1 MGSHKR
7 RCSTGSKPN
16 PLILPPDTLAEM
28 EEQMLRQWLDESIPA
43 LGGLTPREAYGCAS
57 ASTTTRPY
65 AQPPQGSSCGCSTV
79 MGRDEGIWRLFEI
92 YIPSSPNPGRYDIV
106 LVSPCSLTRTFI
118 PR

>member
-7 RCSTGSKPN
+7 CCSTGSKPN

-43 LGGLTPREAYGCAS
+43 VGDLTPREAYGCTS

-65 AQPPQGSSCGCSTV
+65 TSPPKGSSDGCGTV
-79 MGRDEGIWRLFEI
+79 GGRDEGIWRFLKWL
-92 YIPSSPNPGRYDIV
+92 SPHPQIAADVI
-106 LVSPCSLTRTFI
+106 LPK
-118 PR
+118 